1 MSGIILVSLMIIP
14 LSALFVGAL
23 YLRKNVKHIH
33 ILLFFIAAISGLAYD
48 QFLFYNTFKEFIQK
62 EQWEALASYMAYTPL
77 IATAVV
83 FSFALLAT
91 TLVSLIYKVK
101 KSSSRLA
108 EIKLVHAVIILAFS
122 VITLVTHK
130 IFYSNVTAQNE
141 IFGQLSD
148 SNTSADVL
156 REFADT
162 VSIQNKLALAQNPN
176 LPDDVF
182 LKLIQD
188 KTDMVRY
195 VLVSH
200 PKTTNEQL
208 QTLKTDMSKDVRKAA
223 DEEIQRREK
232 TITQ

>member
-14 LSALFVGAL
+14 LSALFIGAL
-23 YLRKNVKHIH
+23 YLRKNVRHIH
-33 ILLFFIAAISGLAYD
+33 ILLFFIAAMSGLAYD
-48 QFLFYNTFKEFIQK
+48 QFLFCNTFKEFIQK

-83 FSFALLAT
+83 YAFALSAT
-91 TLVSLIYKVK
+91 TILSLICKIK
-101 KSSSRLA
+101 KSSSPLA

-130 IFYSNVTAQNE
+130 IFYSSVTAQNE
-141 IFGQLSD
+141 IFSQLSD
-148 SNTSADVL
+148 PNTSADVL

-208 QTLKTDMSKDVRKAA
+208 QTLKTDISKDVRKAA
-223 DEEIQRREK
+223 DEEIQRRQK
-232 TITQ
+232 INQ